1 MVGKSQIPA
10 FSSVRAELR
19 VAHPPDTEATRAGSP
34 ERALAYREVS
44 MTFTR
49 GRTVLFA
56 LATLAMAAA
65 PAHAQIDGLEIIAP
79 ANPGSGFDQTSRAMQ
94 EALQQGGLAKGVQV
108 VNIPGAGGTIGLAQL
123 VTAKKQGATLLTI
136 GVTTV
141 GAILTNKPP
150 ITLDDAHPLALLLR
164 EYSLVV
170 VPANSDVKTVADLAA
185 KVKADPATVRW
196 GVGSAGGVDHVIAG
210 QFTKAVG
217 ADPRKLNAIHYP
229 GGGEQIAAIMG
240 GVVTVGVGGVPE
252 LASQIKSG
260 KIRAL
265 AVSSPERLAGLDVPT
280 LKEQGIN
287 VAIGTW
293 RGLMVRK
300 QATDAEKKELSA
312 AIEKMVATPAW
323 KSTLERY
330 GWLEAYQSSDKFGAF
345 LKEQQAMMKTA
356 LEELGVVK

>member
-1 MVGKSQIPA
+1 
-10 FSSVRAELR
+10 
-19 VAHPPDTEATRAGSP
+19 
-34 ERALAYREVS
+34 
-44 MTFTR
+44 
-49 GRTVLFA
+49 
-56 LATLAMAAA
+56 MAAA
-65 PAHAQIDGLEIIAP
+65 PARAQIDGLEIIAP
-79 ANPGSGFDQTSRAMQ
+79 ANPGSGFDQTSRAVQ

-123 VTAKKQGATLLTI
+123 VTAKKPGASLLTI

-265 AVSSPERLAGLDVPT
+265 AVSSRRAPSRSRRPDAQGAGRQCRHRHVARADGSQAGHGCREEGAGRRHREDGGDASLEEHARTIRLA
-280 LKEQGIN
+280 
-287 VAIGTW
+287 
-293 RGLMVRK
+293 RR
-300 QATDAEKKELSA
+300 LS
-312 AIEKMVATPAW
+312 
-323 KSTLERY
+323 
-330 GWLEAYQSSDKFGAF
+330 GFGADS
-345 LKEQQAMMKTA
+345 
-356 LEELGVVK
+356 VRS